1 MVKSFSKKQIEH
13 IQYDESVIF
22 LDYGL
27 ETERYLAPTRGGGEF
42 TANCTIHDIEFD
54 GKQGKTAGTQIIE
67 EQEAVTK
74 VTTLCI
80 SPENLKLAIPGAEI
94 EQDNKG
100 NTFIENPS
108 NGLIPDTAYFKNIT
122 QFCKLLNGK
131 HVKITL
137 FNPMSENGL
146 SIKAQ
151 SKAEGELALEIYAHH
166 ELSDLNKKGG
176 LWRVTWLKE
185 APELHYDKDGFAE
198 AAPAS
203 EAQTMSVKSAT
214 AQAGDD
220 KSTETP
226 ADS

>member
-1 MVKSFSKKQIEH
+1 MIKSLSKKQIEH

-42 TANCTIHDIEFD
+42 VANGTIRDIEVD
-54 GKQGKTAGTQIIE
+54 GRSGKTKGLQIVE

-74 VTTLCI
+74 VTTLCM
-80 SPENLKLAIPGAEI
+80 SAENFRLAVPGAEI
-94 EQDNKG
+94 EQDGQG
-100 NTFIENPS
+100 NEFIENPS
-108 NGLIPDTAYFKNIT
+108 CGLIPDTAYLKNIT

-131 HVKITL
+131 HVKIEI

-151 SKAEGELALEIYAHH
+151 SKAEGELALEIYAHDDIS
-166 ELSDLNKKGG
+166 ELDIKGG

-185 APELHYDKDGFAE
+185 APNLNYDKDGFAE

-203 EAQTMSVKSAT
+203 EAQTKSA
-214 AQAGDD
+214 
-220 KSTETP
+220 KSAEAPTE
-226 ADS
+226 S